1 MDRRN
6 FLRGGAAVAVAAGT
20 VSFGPDFWRAA
31 LAQPTVP
38 GPGPYGPLGSADAN
52 GLRLPRGFHSRV
64 VAVSGEP
71 VVPGG
76 YRWHVQPDGAACY
89 PTGQGGW
96 LYVSN
101 CEFAPNA
108 KIPEGGGVG
117 VIAFGADG
125 EKVDAYRVLD
135 GTRINCS
142 GGATPWGTWL
152 SCEEVVDGLVY
163 ECDPYGRDAAVALPA
178 LGRFKHEAAVVDV
191 VSKAVYLTEDTS
203 SVSRFYRFVPEV
215 WPDGG
220 RPDLSSGQL
229 QVARVDYQ
237 GGETSPAVPPADGP
251 RPVTWVDISLD
262 QAAGGH
268 REATSTR
275 FRRGEGAWS
284 DSGVVYWCE
293 SGPSNVWA
301 YDGAAGTLEAVHVGA
316 TPGSPLK
323 GADNITVSRFGDLFV
338 AEDGGDL
345 ELVVI
350 SAPDASGQREVAP
363 FLQLSGQLGMNTEIS
378 GPAFNPA
385 GNRLYFSSQRGL
397 NGERDGGGITYEIRG
412 PFSTQRHRRGRSDRR
427 GPAPRR

>member
-1 MDRRN
+1 MDRRS
-6 FLRGGAAVAVAAGT
+6 FLRAGAVTAIATGT
-20 VSFGPDFWRAA
+20 TAFGPAFWRAA
-31 LAQPTVP
+31 LAEPTVP
-38 GPGPYGPLGSADAN
+38 GEGPYGPLGQPDAN
-52 GLRLPRGFHSRV
+52 GVRLPRGFHSRV

-71 VVPGG
+71 VVPDG

-89 PTGQGGW
+89 PTPDDGW

-101 CEFAPNA
+101 CEFAPNSSV
-108 KIPEGGGVG
+108 PEGGGVG
-117 VIAFGADG
+117 VIVFGPDG
-125 EKVDAYRVLD
+125 EKTGAYRILE

-163 ECDPYGRDAAVALPA
+163 ECDPYGVEPAVALPA
-178 LGRFKHEAAVVDV
+178 LGSFKHEAAVVDP
-191 VSKAVYLTEDTS
+191 VSKAVYLTEDS
-203 SVSRFYRFVPEV
+203 STQSRFYRFVPAV

-220 RPDLSSGQL
+220 RPDLTVGQL
-229 QVARVDYQ
+229 QVAQVDYQ
-237 GGETSPAVPPADGP
+237 GGVTSPAVPPADGP
-251 RPVTWVDISLD
+251 RPVTWIDISLAE
-262 QAAGGH
+262 AAGGH
-268 REATSTR
+268 RQDTSTR

-345 ELVVI
+345 QLVLV
-350 SAPDASGQREVAP
+350 SAPDAAGQREIAP
-363 FLQLSGQLGMNTEIS
+363 FLQLSGQLGINTEIS

-397 NGERDGGGITYEIRG
+397 TGERADGGITYEVRG
-412 PFSTQRHRRGRSDRR
+412 PFATQRRRQGRQ
-427 GPAPRR
+427 GA